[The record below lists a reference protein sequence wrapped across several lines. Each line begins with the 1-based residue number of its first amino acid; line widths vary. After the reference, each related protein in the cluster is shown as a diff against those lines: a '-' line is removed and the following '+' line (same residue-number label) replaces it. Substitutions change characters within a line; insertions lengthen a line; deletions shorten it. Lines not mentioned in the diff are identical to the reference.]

1 VKKYSQT
8 YTLQKVKQPLK
19 EGQNYS
25 VTHYVPIDGG
35 TALALRST
43 KYFKTEE
50 EAAAYK
56 KEREEALAI

>member
-1 VKKYSQT
+1 MKLYTQT

-25 VTHYVPIDGG
+25 VSYYVPIDGG
-35 TALALRST
+35 TALAFRSI
-43 KYFKTEE
+43 KYFETEE

-56 KEREEALAI
+56 RKREEALPC